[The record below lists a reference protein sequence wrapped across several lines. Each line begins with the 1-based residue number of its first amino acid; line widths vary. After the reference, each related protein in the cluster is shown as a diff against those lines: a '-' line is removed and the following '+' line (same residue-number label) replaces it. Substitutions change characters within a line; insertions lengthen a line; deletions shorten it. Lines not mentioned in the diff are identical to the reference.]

1 MRKIYLLAVAVLC
14 SIVSLAQSK
23 TTIDLEKKFEGS
35 LSLYFYK
42 NTLRMLNQ
50 KEDKDFDA
58 LIRNIEKLKFL
69 MIDKTSNGFGEKDYQ
84 SLLSGYKKE
93 SFEPAVT
100 SRFDGRTFDIY
111 MNDKKGSSTGT
122 VMLVND
128 PNNLFVLD
136 MIGTIDPSKAGALF
150 SALDGST
157 DIGQKIKDFS
167 QHKGEPRGR

>member
-1 MRKIYLLAVAVLC
+1 MKKIFLLAVIISCFIAAQ
-14 SIVSLAQSK
+14 AQSK

-50 KEDKDFDA
+50 KEDKDFDE

-69 MIDKTSNGFGEKDYQ
+69 MIDKTSNGFGENDYQ
-84 SLLSGYKKE
+84 NLLSGYKGE
-93 SFEPAVT
+93 SYEAAVT

-111 MNDKKGSSTGT
+111 MNDKRGSATGT
-122 VMLVND
+122 IMLVND
-128 PNNLFVLD
+128 TNSLFILD

-157 DIGQKIKDFS
+157 DIGQKIKEFS